1 MSFVAVNIPALRQ
14 SAVDLR
20 KISEDMRDIREA
32 VAKSVVPPAKDCVSQ
47 LVASSLLE
55 NVVECHHR
63 ISQAAKTLDL
73 YALNLLINVQAY
85 ENAETDN
92 TQTVQ

>member
-1 MSFVAVNIPALRQ
+1 MSFVAVNTSALRQ
-14 SAVDLR
+14 SAVDLK
-20 KISEDMRDIREA
+20 KISEDMREIRDA
-32 VAKSVVPPAKDCVSQ
+32 VAKNVVPPAKDCVSQ
-47 LVASSLLE
+47 LVASGLLE

-63 ISQAAKTLDL
+63 ISQAAKTFDL

-85 ENAETDN
+85 EDAETGN